1 MGSANSGGTGK
12 RTAMSK
18 LRNAFIAAMA
28 TAAVAPSFF
37 GSLDSARAM
46 PREEMRQAR
55 PIGHVNQPHS
65 KHGDFRAHRYSGIA
79 KGLAVGTG
87 LAIISQAVAAE
98 PKKRAGP
105 VGRAKQET
113 PAQLA
118 RDCEFVR
125 SWRDLVE
132 AGERILERDRELHK
146 RWGENGHSI
155 SYVRS
160 AEKELERRR
169 AELRRAKER
178 CYAAAAL

>member
-1 MGSANSGGTGK
+1 MVGANSGGTGQ

-18 LRNAFIAAMA
+18 LRNTFIAAMA
-28 TAAVAPSFF
+28 TAMVAPAFF
-37 GSLDSARAM
+37 GSFDSATAM

-55 PIGHVNQPHS
+55 PAGHVNRAHS
-65 KHGDFRAHRYSGIA
+65 KHGDFRTHRYGGIA
-79 KGLAVGTG
+79 KGLAVGAG

-98 PKKRAGP
+98 PKKGARP
-105 VGRAKQET
+105 VGRAKQEA

-118 RDCEFVR
+118 RDCEFAR

-132 AGERILERDRELHK
+132 SAERVLARDIELHK
-146 RWGENGHSI
+146 RWGESGYSI

-169 AELRRAKER
+169 AELQRAKQR